1 LAVCSVGR
9 GKKAN
14 LDKSDTLKRGASPQL
29 AQFAHL
35 KRMALS
41 DLPVPKKG
49 ALRRIGNLKKTIIV
63 GDIVF
68 VREVSQKQ
76 R

>member
-1 LAVCSVGR
+1 
-9 GKKAN
+9 
-14 LDKSDTLKRGASPQL
+14 
-29 AQFAHL
+29 
-35 KRMALS
+35 MALA

-49 ALRRIGNLKKTIIV
+49 ALTRIGHLKKIIVV

-68 VREVSQKQ
+68 VWEVSQKQ

>member
-1 LAVCSVGR
+1 
-9 GKKAN
+9 
-14 LDKSDTLKRGASPQL
+14 
-29 AQFAHL
+29 
-35 KRMALS
+35 MALA

-49 ALRRIGNLKKTIIV
+49 ALRQIGHLKKTIVV